1 MRWKILDTHSV
12 HCLYSAMPS
21 TACVK
26 QSPDFL
32 KADTTSTPRF
42 AEVGDGDSD
51 AVLWVDA

>member
-12 HCLYSAMPS
+12 HCLYSAIPS

-26 QSPDFL
+26 PWRDVL
-32 KADTTSTPRF
+32 KPDTTSTPRF

-51 AVLWVDA
+51 AVLWMDA